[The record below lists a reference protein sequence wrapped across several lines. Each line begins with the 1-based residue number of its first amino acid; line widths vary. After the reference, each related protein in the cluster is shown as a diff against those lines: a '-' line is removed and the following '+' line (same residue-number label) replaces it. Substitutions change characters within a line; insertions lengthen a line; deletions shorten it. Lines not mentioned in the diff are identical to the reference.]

1 MGEMERTEGRVGKGG
16 GEQWGGEQRDHS
28 VQGGAR
34 QQEMGWRARRRER
47 RVRGENLL
55 LNLQTVATHLLFSC
69 FRPRGREIACVN
81 RTAPFP
87 HDDPPPCCNTLRRPT
102 GPVQIRTATPPPSF
116 P

>member
-55 LNLQTVATHLLFSC
+55 SICKQWLHIC
-69 FRPRGREIACVN
+69 FFLVSGLGEGK
-81 RTAPFP
+81 
-87 HDDPPPCCNTLRRPT
+87 LR
-102 GPVQIRTATPPPSF
+102 A
-116 P
+116 